1 MSPPNNAI
9 AGESRPLAARTTPAM
24 NIALFTGRV
33 SHASGRR
40 SKEQLAPMSEVA
52 ALPFG
57 SVALHTLRM
66 NLSLSPFFERA
77 FPAICGILLLR
88 LIPRLCCAAPL
99 VRYLI

>member
-9 AGESRPLAARTTPAM
+9 AGESKPLAARATPAM

-33 SHASGRR
+33 SHASGRP
-40 SKEQLAPMSEVA
+40 SKEQLPPMGELA
-52 ALPFG
+52 ALPFR
-57 SVALHTLRM
+57 SVALHTVRM
-66 NLSLSPFFERA
+66 NLSLGQSFERA

>member
-9 AGESRPLAARTTPAM
+9 AGESKPLAARTTPAM

-33 SHASGRR
+33 SHASGRP
-40 SKEQLAPMSEVA
+40 SKEQLPLMWDAG
-52 ALPFG
+52 ALRFRG
-57 SVALHTLRM
+57 VALHTAKM
-66 NLSLSPFFERA
+66 NLSLNRSFERA

-99 VRYLI
+99 V